1 MKTVIITGGHFTE
14 GKDTNGRDKQGN
26 FVAYLNNGDEIF
38 ILKNRM
44 DRIGINK
51 DNLKDVKWPL
61 YGLQGTRSVG
71 TRNAQG
77 ELTGET
83 VNRDEIKS
91 VFKTDD
97 DLIAV
102 TTAGETIRVKEAVR
116 KHEIRKASDLTDEQL
131 KVLMEAS
138 W

>member
-14 GKDTNGRDKQGN
+14 GKDTNGRDKAGN
-26 FVAYLNNGDEIF
+26 FVAYLNDGNEVF

-44 DRIGINK
+44 DKIGIDK
-51 DNLKDVKWPL
+51 TNLSTVVWPL
-61 YGLQGTRSVG
+61 YGLQGTRVVG

-83 VNRDEIKS
+83 TTRDEIKS

-97 DLIAV
+97 DLIAI
-102 TTAGETIRVKEAVR
+102 TTAGERIRVKEAV
-116 KHEIRKASDLTDEQL
+116 KKNEIRKASELTDEQL

>member
-14 GKDTNGRDKQGN
+14 GTTENGQAKKGN
-26 FVAYLNNGDEIF
+26 FVAYLNNGEEVF

-44 DRIGINK
+44 DRIGITAE
-51 DNLKDVKWPL
+51 NLKDVKFPL
-61 YGLQGTRSVG
+61 YGLQGEREFFTRDQDG
-71 TRNAQG
+71 KLTDTKATR
-77 ELTGET
+77 
-83 VNRDEIKS
+83 VEIKS

-97 DLIAV
+97 ELVAV
-102 TTAGETIRVKEAVR
+102 TTAGEVIRVKEAV
-116 KHEIRKASDLTDEQL
+116 KKNEIRRASELTDEQL